1 MIPQRITDYL
11 RERRIRALGKRACR
25 ALQAKRWG
33 EARWLWALIADEIKA
48 RSPEQVARMEQA
60 KGLQPRRALKVALVN
75 AHCNGLL
82 PAWAVTAMF
91 RAFRLRRL

>member
-1 MIPQRITDYL
+1 MSRITDYL
-11 RERRIRALGKRACR
+11 RERRIRALGKQAGK
-25 ALQAKRWG
+25 ALQAKQMG
-33 EARWLWALIADEIKA
+33 EARRLWALIAGEIKA
-48 RSPEQVARMEQA
+48 RSPEQVARMDQA

-91 RAFRLRRL
+91 RAFRLRGL

>member
-11 RERRIRALGKRACR
+11 RERRIRRMACECKRLMAAGR
-25 ALQAKRWG
+25 SDEGR
-33 EARWLWALIADEIKA
+33 IAFQQMTLEIRA

-60 KGLQPRRALKVALVN
+60 KGLEPRRALKVALVN